1 MYGYKGFILCIEVV
15 VKDEAST
22 QHCQIRIA
30 ISVSFQGKQVV
41 NKLLS
46 ILSAEEMFYCRFVL
60 ISHVLTKTS
69 NNATFYSLTTLQ
81 IFQQDILSEKHKDI
95 QMTFL
100 RTALKVS
107 ACMVFVL
114 IFCQWWSSSLTNL
127 KFV

>member
-1 MYGYKGFILCIEVV
+1 MYGYKGFILCVEVV
-15 VKDEAST
+15 VNDEASS

-41 NKLLS
+41 HKLLS

-69 NNATFYSLTTLQ
+69 NNATLYSLTTLQ

-95 QMTFL
+95 QMTSL
-100 RTALKVS
+100 RAALKVS
-107 ACMVFVL
+107 ACMVLVL
-114 IFCQWWSSSLTNL
+114 ISASGGQVTNL

>member
-1 MYGYKGFILCIEVV
+1 MYGYKGFIMCVEVV
-15 VKDEAST
+15 VNDEASF

-30 ISVSFQGKQVV
+30 ILVSFQGKQVV

-81 IFQQDILSEKHKDI
+81 IFQQEIL
-95 QMTFL
+95 
-100 RTALKVS
+100 R
-107 ACMVFVL
+107 
-114 IFCQWWSSSLTNL
+114 
-127 KFV
+127 